1 MPTIIEVFENFQKLN
16 VREKIPQIVEA
27 KQYELILKVQN
38 QHVFGLSGTGN
49 KITPSYAGKLYSQF
63 KESLNP
69 SAGYGI
75 PDVKVTGAYN
85 DGMSLK
91 IEGDNYVIDSDVSY
105 AQSASINQYGNSL
118 NLPTDQ
124 SKGEYWNEVLA
135 PEIIDYIKE
144 ETGL

>member
-1 MPTIIEVFENFQKLN
+1 MGTIIELYEAMQKLN
-16 VREKIPQIVEA
+16 IREKVPELIV
-27 KQYELILKVQN
+27 KTKYELILKVQN
-38 QHVFGLSGTGN
+38 QHVFGLNGTGN

-63 KESLNP
+63 KASLNP